1 MTIVPV
7 MWSVWGL
14 LVVVMA
20 ALFLYRSSLTKNE
33 EDQIFLD
40 DSFNHVKTAQAAI
53 VEKVNKIQPLVKIAT
68 LLVGVATLFVAGYYV
83 LDVINQ
89 FK

>member
-7 MWSVWGL
+7 MWAVWAV
-14 LVVVMA
+14 LVVITA
-20 ALFLYRSSLTKNE
+20 ALFLYRSSLTKDE

-40 DSFNHVKTAQAAI
+40 DSFSHEKSAQAAI
-53 VEKVNKIQPLVKIAT
+53 IAKVNKIQPILRAAMWVVAA
-68 LLVGVATLFVAGYYV
+68 ATLFVIGYYV
-83 LDVINQ
+83 VDVFNQ

>member
-1 MTIVPV
+1 

-53 VEKVNKIQPLVKIAT
+53 VEKINKVQPLVKIAS
-68 LLVGVATLFVAGYYV
+68 LLVGIATLFVAGYYV